1 MNLNKLP
8 SYSGLNFIMSEYMN
22 NKQNPISSEEQYE
35 DIDINLLLEDVVTE
49 EQAPNTDEDYWSEK
63 TTKEIEKYAQLNLE
77 EDEIKSIVRELRG
90 KTLNEIK
97 NAFIDK
103 TFEINF
109 QKKVIKPE
117 LEISKP
123 LYIDLNEIQ

>member
-22 NKQNPISSEEQYE
+22 NKQNPISSEKQYE

-77 EDEIKSIVRELRG
+77 EDE
-90 KTLNEIK
+90 
-97 NAFIDK
+97 
-103 TFEINF
+103 
-109 QKKVIKPE
+109 
-117 LEISKP
+117 
-123 LYIDLNEIQ
+123 

>member
-63 TTKEIEKYAQLNLE
+63 TIKEIEKYTQLNLE
-77 EDEIKSIVRELRG
+77 EDE
-90 KTLNEIK
+90 
-97 NAFIDK
+97 
-103 TFEINF
+103 
-109 QKKVIKPE
+109 
-117 LEISKP
+117 
-123 LYIDLNEIQ
+123 

>member
-35 DIDINLLLEDVVTE
+35 DIDINLLLEDVITE
-49 EQAPNTDEDYWSEK
+49 EQAPNIDEDYWREK

-77 EDEIKSIVRELRG
+77 EDE
-90 KTLNEIK
+90 
-97 NAFIDK
+97 
-103 TFEINF
+103 
-109 QKKVIKPE
+109 
-117 LEISKP
+117 
-123 LYIDLNEIQ
+123 

>member
-1 MNLNKLP
+1 MFRSLKTTRAGIRQEGANLIIKMNLNKLP

-77 EDEIKSIVRELRG
+77 EDQ
-90 KTLNEIK
+90 N
-97 NAFIDK
+97 
-103 TFEINF
+103 
-109 QKKVIKPE
+109 
-117 LEISKP
+117 
-123 LYIDLNEIQ
+123 

>member
-8 SYSGLNFIMSEYMN
+8 SYSGLNFIMSKYMN

-63 TTKEIEKYAQLNLE
+63 VTKEIEKYAQLNLE
-77 EDEIKSIVRELRG
+77 EDE
-90 KTLNEIK
+90 
-97 NAFIDK
+97 
-103 TFEINF
+103 
-109 QKKVIKPE
+109 
-117 LEISKP
+117 
-123 LYIDLNEIQ
+123 

>member
-1 MNLNKLP
+1 MKTYALSTPKDMCINKMNLNKLP

-77 EDEIKSIVRELRG
+77 EDE
-90 KTLNEIK
+90 
-97 NAFIDK
+97 
-103 TFEINF
+103 
-109 QKKVIKPE
+109 
-117 LEISKP
+117 
-123 LYIDLNEIQ
+123 

>member
-8 SYSGLNFIMSEYMN
+8 SYSGLNFIMSKYMN

-63 TTKEIEKYAQLNLE
+63 TIKEIEKYVQLNLE
-77 EDEIKSIVRELRG
+77 EDE
-90 KTLNEIK
+90 
-97 NAFIDK
+97 
-103 TFEINF
+103 
-109 QKKVIKPE
+109 
-117 LEISKP
+117 
-123 LYIDLNEIQ
+123 

>member
-90 KTLNEIK
+90 KN
-97 NAFIDK
+97 
-103 TFEINF
+103 
-109 QKKVIKPE
+109 
-117 LEISKP
+117 S
-123 LYIDLNEIQ
+123 

>member
-77 EDEIKSIVRELRG
+77 EDEIK
-90 KTLNEIK
+90 

-103 TFEINF
+103 TFEINSR
-109 QKKVIKPE
+109 KK
-117 LEISKP
+117 
-123 LYIDLNEIQ
+123 

>member
-49 EQAPNTDEDYWSEK
+49 KQAPNIDEDYWSEK

-77 EDEIKSIVRELRG
+77 EDE
-90 KTLNEIK
+90 
-97 NAFIDK
+97 
-103 TFEINF
+103 
-109 QKKVIKPE
+109 
-117 LEISKP
+117 
-123 LYIDLNEIQ
+123 